1 VTGARAAAV
10 ALRTAPPLRVRWRI
24 FLFLFAFGF
33 MAYLQQRSISVA
45 SYQMMP
51 QLHLTQMQIGWLM
64 QALLIG
70 YTVMQFPGGVLG
82 QRLGARTMFV
92 LIGLVGLAATLATA
106 LAPLALAGVA
116 LFAALATVQL
126 ILGASQGPIF
136 PVSTGVF
143 ETWFTPE
150 RWPLVQGLQSLG
162 LQLGAALTPPLIAWL
177 MYAFDWQRA
186 LAWSSLP
193 VLALVAAWAWYG
205 RNTPAE
211 HPSVS
216 LAELAELGA
225 HPVARVDSAI
235 SWRRVWQL
243 MKNRDVL
250 LLTASYTCMNYVF
263 YLIANWCFL
272 YLVQQRHFTL
282 LEGGWLAGAP
292 PLAAALAAGVGGLLA
307 SRFGVR
313 YGVRMGL
320 RIVPLVSLPAAA
332 VLQFVAVD
340 AANAYVAVAALSLCF
355 AAVEL
360 NEGPYWAAI
369 MHVGR
374 ADAMAA
380 SGLLNTGGNA
390 GGLIATPVVA
400 YLSGHNQW
408 TLAFLIG
415 AAFAIA
421 SAAAWLLVDPT
432 RGAAAD

>member
-1 VTGARAAAV
+1 MTLARAAAA
-10 ALRTAPPLRVRWRI
+10 ALGTAPPIRVRWRI
-24 FLFLFAFGF
+24 FLLLFAFGF
-33 MAYLQQRSISVA
+33 MAYLQQRSIPVA

-51 QLHLTQMQIGWLM
+51 QLHLTQMQIGWLET
-64 QALLIG
+64 ALLIG
-70 YTVMQFPGGVLG
+70 YTALQFPGGVLG

-92 LIGLVGLAATLATA
+92 LIGLLGLAATLATA
-106 LAPLALAGVA
+106 LAPLALAGVG
-116 LFAALATVQL
+116 LFAALAAMQFV
-126 ILGASQGPIF
+126 LGASQGPIF
-136 PVSTGVF
+136 PVSAGVF
-143 ETWFTPE
+143 ETWFTPD

-177 MYAFDWQRA
+177 MSAFDWQRA

-193 VLALVAAWAWYG
+193 VIGLVAVWAWYG

-211 HPSVS
+211 HPSVGA
-216 LAELAELGA
+216 AEIAELGA
-225 HPVARVDSAI
+225 HPARVDTRI

-250 LLTASYTCMNYVF
+250 LLTASYTCLNYVF

-282 LEGGWLAGAP
+282 LEGGWLASAP
-292 PLAAALAAGVGGLLA
+292 PLAAALASGLGGLLA

-313 YGVRMGL
+313 YGVRTGL
-320 RIVPLVSLPAAA
+320 KIVPLVSLPACA
-332 VLQFVAVD
+332 VLLFVAVD
-340 AANAYVAVAALSLCF
+340 AANAYVAVVALSLCF
-355 AAVEL
+355 AAVEF

-400 YLSGHNQW
+400 YLSGHNHW

-415 AAFAIA
+415 AACALA
-421 SAAAWLLVDPT
+421 TAAAWLVVDPS
-432 RGAAAD
+432 RAAVTD

>member
-1 VTGARAAAV
+1 MRQAPAAATALRAA
-10 ALRTAPPLRVRWRI
+10 PPVRVRWRI

-33 MAYLQQRSISVA
+33 MAYLQQRSIPVA

-51 QLHLTQMQIGWLM
+51 QLHLTQMQIGWLI

-70 YTVMQFPGGVLG
+70 YTVMQFPGGILG

-92 LIGLVGLAATLATA
+92 LIGLLGLAATLATA
-106 LAPLALAGVA
+106 LAPLALTGVA
-116 LFAALATVQL
+116 LFAALALLQL

-136 PVSTGVF
+136 PVSAGVF
-143 ETWFTPE
+143 ETWFTPQ
-150 RWPLVQGLQSLG
+150 RWPLAQGLQSLG

-177 MYAFDWQRA
+177 MTLFDWQRA

-193 VLALVAAWAWYG
+193 VIALVAAWAWYG

-211 HPSVS
+211 HPSIS
-216 LAELAELGA
+216 DAELAELGT
-225 HPVARVDSAI
+225 HTVARVDSAI
-235 SWRRVWQL
+235 SWQRVWQL
-243 MKNRDVL
+243 MKDRDVL
-250 LLTASYTCMNYVF
+250 LLTTSYTCMNYVF

-282 LEGGWLAGAP
+282 LESGWLASAP
-292 PLAAALAAGVGGLLA
+292 PLAAAIASGVGGALA
-307 SRFGVR
+307 SAFGLR
-313 YGVRMGL
+313 YGVRAGL

-332 VLQFVAVD
+332 LLQFVAVD
-340 AANAYVAVAALSLCF
+340 ASSAYVAVAALSLCF

-374 ADAMAA
+374 ADSMAA

-408 TLAFLIG
+408 TLAFVIG
-415 AAFAIA
+415 AAFALA

-432 RGAAAD
+432 RGAAAE